1 MQVAVSLNKAI
12 VGRQIHEGEIFYV
25 KVPEA
30 HAKILLTK
38 FQDRLTA
45 EEIEA
50 LNEFIEIMRKQSPFW
65 AA

>member
-1 MQVAVSLNKAI
+1 MS
-12 VGRQIHEGEIFYV
+12 FYV

-50 LNEFIEIMRKQSPFW
+50 LNEFIEIMRKESPFW